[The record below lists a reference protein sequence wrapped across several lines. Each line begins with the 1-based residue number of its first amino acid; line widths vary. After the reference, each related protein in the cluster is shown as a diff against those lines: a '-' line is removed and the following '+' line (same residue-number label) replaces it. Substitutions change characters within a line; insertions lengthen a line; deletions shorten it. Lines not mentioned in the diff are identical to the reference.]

1 MNEMLEVVCPH
12 CQGSVWV
19 EQLNC
24 KIFRHGVFKG
34 TGKQIPPHASKAD
47 CDKWQEQNAIWGCG
61 KPFQIDDTG
70 KAIVCEYI

>member
-1 MNEMLEVVCPH
+1 MICPH
-12 CQGSVWV
+12 CQGAVWV

-24 KIFRHGVFKG
+24 KIFRHGIFKQ

-47 CDKWQEQNAIWGCG
+47 CDKWFEQGEIWGCG
-61 KPFQIDDTG
+61 KPFQIDENS